1 MRMYLF
7 AIDNQEELQDGII
20 RVLRE
25 QYNYIDHLTSI
36 PKDIDNTV
44 HEIRKA
50 LKRIRAILR
59 LVRFDIGEELFQS
72 ENTRFRNLGRQLSD
86 LRDFHVI
93 ISYLALNFEAQELQ
107 IPEDN
112 FIRLVEHLNQKKEA
126 ELKLLVEKQTLE
138 TIKDQM
144 AIAHRDLTNYQLDFL
159 GPHTIQD
166 GVSHVYSLCL
176 DKITESQTQ
185 LEDHPL
191 HELRKKVKYLLN
203 QMTLIQE
210 VWPDFFKNYSTSLKR
225 ASDLLGDDHNIAETI
240 TLVNSLPSSVLLDND
255 KISLTKSF
263 QSEREHIHREIWPL
277 LGKLFTEDA
286 DAFVK
291 RITSYWLISRE

>member
-1 MRMYLF
+1 MYLF

-185 LEDHPL
+185 LDDHPL

>member
-1 MRMYLF
+1 MYLF